1 MICRTAVLITG
12 QKDGNWI
19 VLALVLYN
27 KCMSILDQLLEYP
40 ERRRNLSVRLAPNA
54 EKMVKKNH
62 PWVFEGSIIYQSH
75 TGESGDLAVIFDK
88 KRNFLAL
95 GLWDPYSP
103 IRIRVLQF
111 QKPAEINQEWFQ
123 HKIQKAIHLRAALI
137 DQETNGYRIVHGE
150 NDGLP
155 GLVIDRYAN
164 ILVMKLYTTAWIP
177 HLEMILACLQ
187 SLVPYESLIL
197 RMSRNIAG
205 SSDSLHGLQD
215 GMLLDGKNINEK
227 ILFSENGLIFEVDPI
242 HGHKTGFY
250 LDQRENRARVEKL
263 AEGKSVLNVFA
274 YSGGFSLY
282 AARGK
287 ANAVI
292 SVDLNQHALETAI
305 RNFSYN
311 QNSVSIKACNHQV
324 VNGDAFEFLESAA
337 RQHRKFDLVILDPPM
352 FAQKKNQIDKAILN
366 YQRLTHLGLGVLNPG
381 GILVQASCSS
391 RISSPVFFEAVS
403 KAVEKSGRKMNEI
416 ERSGHA
422 IDHPIGFPEG
432 EYLKCLFAQI
442 E

>member
-1 MICRTAVLITG
+1 MRFSPIIDDMNAQLPKYSSSQPTRNI
-12 QKDGNWI
+12 
-19 VLALVLYN
+19 
-27 KCMSILDQLLEYP
+27 SI
-40 ERRRNLSVRLAPNA
+40 RLSPNA
-54 EKMVKKNH
+54 ERMVKKNH
-62 PWVFEGSIIYQSH
+62 PWVFEGSIVHQSH
-75 TGESGDLAVIFDK
+75 QGEAGDLAVIFDK

-95 GLWDPYSP
+95 GLWDPDSP

-123 HKIQKAIHLRAALI
+123 HKIQKAILLRAALI
-137 DQETNGYRIVHGE
+137 DQDTNGYRMVHGE

-155 GLVIDRYAN
+155 GLVIDRYAS
-164 ILVMKLYTTAWIP
+164 ILVLKLYTSAWIP
-177 HLEMILACLQ
+177 HFSTIVRCLQ
-187 SLVPYESLIL
+187 SLTDYQSLIL
-197 RMSRNIAG
+197 RMSRNIAAIGG
-205 SSDSLHGLQD
+205 SQYGLQD
-215 GMLLDGKNINEK
+215 GMVLDGLNIDEK
-227 ILFSENGLIFEVDPI
+227 LFFKENGLIFEVDPI

-250 LDQRENRARVEKL
+250 LDQRDNRARVEKL

-287 ANAVI
+287 AIAVT
-292 SVDLNQHALETAI
+292 SVDLNQHALDAAI

-311 QNSVSIKACNHQV
+311 QDHQSIAASNHQV
-324 VNGDAFEFLESAA
+324 VHGDAFEFLESAA
-337 RQHRKFDLVILDPPM
+337 RKPQKFDLVILDPPM
-352 FAQKKNQIDKAILN
+352 FAQNKNQIDKAILN
-366 YQRLTHLGLGVLNPG
+366 YQRLTQLGLGVLNPG

-432 EYLKCLFAQI
+432 EYLKCLFALI